1 MSEIKLAQITFQR
14 NEEGQILRDRD
25 GFLVAKEVV
34 LFEGPFDEL
43 VEKAKMEAERQKLL
57 RAKRKKP

>member
-57 RAKRKKP
+57 RAKRKKS